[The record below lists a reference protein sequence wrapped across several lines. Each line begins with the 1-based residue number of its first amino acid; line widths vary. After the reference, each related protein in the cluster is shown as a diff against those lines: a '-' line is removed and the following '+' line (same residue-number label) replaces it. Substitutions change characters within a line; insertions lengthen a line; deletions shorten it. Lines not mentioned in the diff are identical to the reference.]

1 MIDSYGRDI
10 TYLRLSVTELCNLRC
25 RYCMPGDGICK
36 KSHAEMLTEEEY
48 IAVVKAAAS
57 LGISKVRITGG
68 EPLVKKNIVS
78 ICEHIASVKGIEE
91 ICLTTN
97 GILLP
102 QYAKA
107 LRDAGVSRLNISLD
121 TLIPDKYAYITR
133 TGTLNDAFNGLYA
146 ALDAGYEKIK
156 INTVLIGG
164 FNDTEIEALAN
175 LTMQYPVDVRF
186 IELMP
191 MYDSGDFDENSL
203 ISCSKVLEVL
213 SNLQPVSSAD
223 GVAQLSDVQV
233 WMTVPEGETVTLR
246 YRPAPGGGWRDI
258 VYDGTGKPMCIAL
271 DNVLSYE
278 GIYLRYG
285 INAMLHRIHG
295 LAGNL
300 FMIPNTRNLL
310 RMDDDDAYLQ
320 NGPLSWPWLQC
331 EYLHYDVPAAKW
343 SYDSDDTETATWN
356 SDGTIK
362 MVRRQ
367 EVGVLPMP
375 MRDDEDKRA
384 VKGGLKTAN
393 GEWAVGLVETITVN
407 LGSRNAKLTVRYEI
421 N

>member
-1 MIDSYGRDI
+1 MIDNFGRNI

-25 RYCMPGDGICK
+25 RYCMPADGVCK

-78 ICEHIASVKGIEE
+78 ICEHTASVKGIEE
-91 ICLTTN
+91 VCLTTN

-107 LRDAGVSRLNISLD
+107 LRDVGVSRLNISLD
-121 TLIPDKYAYITR
+121 TLMPEKYAYITR
-133 TGTLNDAFNGLYA
+133 TGTLNDALNGLYA

-213 SNLQPVSSAD
+213 SNLQPVSSAG
-223 GVAQLSDVQV
+223 GVAQL
-233 WMTVPEGETVTLR
+233 
-246 YRPAPGGGWRDI
+246 Y
-258 VYDGTGKPMCIAL
+258 
-271 DNVLSYE
+271 
-278 GIYLRYG
+278 
-285 INAMLHRIHG
+285 
-295 LAGNL
+295 
-300 FMIPNTRNLL
+300 
-310 RMDDDDAYLQ
+310 RMDGAQGNIGLIRPISAHFCAACNRIRVTADGKLKPCLHSDIEYSLKGLPFDEMKTVMEQAIWNKPQWHGEMDAIHR
-320 NGPLSWPWLQC
+320 S
-331 EYLHYDVPAAKW
+331 
-343 SYDSDDTETATWN
+343 
-356 SDGTIK
+356 
-362 MVRRQ
+362 
-367 EVGVLPMP
+367 
-375 MRDDEDKRA
+375 RA
-384 VKGGLKTAN
+384 GRNMNEIGG
-393 GEWAVGLVETITVN
+393 
-407 LGSRNAKLTVRYEI
+407 
-421 N
+421 